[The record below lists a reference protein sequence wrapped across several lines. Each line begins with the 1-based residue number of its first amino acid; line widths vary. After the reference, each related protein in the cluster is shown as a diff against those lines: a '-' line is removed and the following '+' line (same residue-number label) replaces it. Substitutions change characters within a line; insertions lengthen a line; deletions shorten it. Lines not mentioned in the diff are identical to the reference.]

1 MVTSSSYRKQYTTDR
16 TVVTDLEAL
25 NLVNAVHKKKRRPL
39 PFQPVP
45 ILLKIGLLILDARR
59 AIRSF
64 EKPSQ
69 CAILGKRA
77 IKQTHRER
85 AGGEDDTDDGA
96 DRSMQKAK
104 CKGEGE
110 NVERSFF
117 TRCLL
122 SDFLRSVIFTSC
134 YTSLFLGRMLLSLF
148 VIPNLLK
155 LFNRKFLIL

>member
-1 MVTSSSYRKQYTTDR
+1 MCGFGK
-16 TVVTDLEAL
+16 EGHKA
-25 NLVNAVHKKKRRPL
+25 NA
-39 PFQPVP
+39 Q
-45 ILLKIGLLILDARR
+45 
-59 AIRSF
+59 
-64 EKPSQ
+64 
-69 CAILGKRA
+69 
-77 IKQTHRER
+77 RER